1 MALPPSLAGETKLTA
16 AFPLP
21 ATAAT
26 DETTVGFV
34 AGVTAEEAGEGP
46 AVPDEFVAVEVKV

>member
-1 MALPPSLAGETKLTA
+1 
-16 AFPLP
+16 LP

-34 AGVTAEEAGEGP
+34 AGVTAEDAGEGL
-46 AVPDEFVAVEVKV
+46 AVPDELVAVDVKV

>member
-1 MALPPSLAGETKLTA
+1 MALPPSLVGATKVTA
-16 AFPLP
+16 AFAFP

-46 AVPDEFVAVEVKV
+46 AVPDEFVAVDVKL